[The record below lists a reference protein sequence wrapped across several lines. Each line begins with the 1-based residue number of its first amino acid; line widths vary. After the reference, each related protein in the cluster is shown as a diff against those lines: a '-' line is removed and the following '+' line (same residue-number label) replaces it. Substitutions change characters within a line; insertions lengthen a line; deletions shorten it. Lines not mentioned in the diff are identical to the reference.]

1 MINKNDSK
9 EKIAYLIKKDYF
21 FFELRTLSGKEIEQL
36 LKMEGYYKNETS

>member
-21 FFELRTLSGKEIEQL
+21 FFELRTLSAKEIEEL
-36 LKMEGYYKNETS
+36 LKTEGYYRNENS